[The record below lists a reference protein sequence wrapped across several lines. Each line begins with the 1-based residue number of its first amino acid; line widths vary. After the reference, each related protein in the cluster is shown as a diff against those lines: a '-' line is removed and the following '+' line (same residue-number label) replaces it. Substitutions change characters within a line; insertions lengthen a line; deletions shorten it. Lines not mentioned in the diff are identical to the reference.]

1 METQKRW
8 YRKWDLDVSKEAVR
22 KAVARYAAP
31 EQFDT
36 YSKSSYTG
44 PYTPE
49 DSCGLNGKKL
59 VFRSEELVFQFE
71 ILSGN
76 ELFFTDSHSAHVFC
90 KGNVKTL
97 DGEVFFVNHLV
108 PGYDFCRQITLVADM
123 KSGYATVCD
132 AHFGTPYSNIDV
144 GRDFYF
150 GKLDGVFPEKGE
162 PHHFTTEMLGKAV
175 IWDYGVGPIE
185 LKHIYS
191 SNLYYSYSMKTE
203 NGAWMA
209 TNPADYIKVR
219 DQYYIFSFV
228 EERQPGLQAL
238 FLMDFGKM
246 HDVGSFFGVAK
257 DHVTSACV
265 GAIGKYA
272 DFLTVF

>member
-1 METQKRW
+1 MEANKRW
-8 YRKWDLDVSKEAVR
+8 YRKWDLDVSKDVVREAVSKFATR
-22 KAVARYAAP
+22 D
-31 EQFDT
+31 QFEK
-36 YSKSSYTG
+36 YSKSFYTG

-49 DSCGLNGKKL
+49 DSNALNGKTL
-59 VFRSEELVFQFE
+59 VFRGEDKVFQFD
-71 ILSGN
+71 IQSCNDL
-76 ELFFTDSHSAHVFC
+76 LFSDSQSNRVSC
-90 KGNVKTL
+90 IGNVKTL

-108 PGYDFCRQITLVADM
+108 PGYDCGRQITLVADM

-144 GRDFYF
+144 GREFFF
-150 GKLDGVFPEKGE
+150 GKIDGEFPEVGE
-162 PHHFTTEMLGKAV
+162 MHHFTTEMLGKAV

-219 DQYYIFSFV
+219 DNYYIFSFV

-238 FLMDFGKM
+238 FLMDFSKM
-246 HDVGSFFGVAK
+246 HDVGSFFGVGK
-257 DHVTSACV
+257 DHVSSACV
-265 GAIGKYA
+265 GAIGKFA
-272 DFLTVF
+272 DFLTIF